1 MKRARVA
8 RGLTFPFPK
17 SKAERDK
24 VIQNHL
30 DSRSKGGPMH
40 YFVKED
46 GSIHYVDNKGG
57 GNYAFNDLATKLH
70 NEANRRGRKL
80 DATPTLEDY
89 LHVFGKKN
97 GPKLFQAEQ
106 QRLREIYKNADTI
119 INDVDHIDSL
129 GQGGL
134 HYSRNLRELL
144 SSENRSDGARHI
156 TDEMRNAL
164 LLAQDKRDQIALQ
177 GPDVPPPLRNLQ
189 TLQERLR
196 NPSTYINGAMDAIS
210 LVTNG
215 TPIGIATDIAIDTFN
230 SAVDQPVR
238 EATGKGIYEH
248 IPSGSQEKRRAEN
261 KKINGQLQKNN
272 GHNGNEVGHSITN
285 QVLYAAQKIAR
296 GELPYYGD

>member
-1 MKRARVA
+1 MERAGVA

-17 SKAERDK
+17 TKEEKQAA
-24 VIQNHL
+24 IQSFL
-30 DSRSKGGPMH
+30 KSRSKAGKMH
-40 YFVKED
+40 YFVKDD
-46 GSIHYVDNKGG
+46 GSIHYLDNKGKG
-57 GNYAFNDLATKLH
+57 KYHFNDLDTKLH
-70 NEANRRGRKL
+70 NEAKRRANKL
-80 DATPTLEDY
+80 EQTPTLKDY
-89 LHVFGKKN
+89 VHVFGDVK
-97 GPKLFQAEQ
+97 GPSLFSLEQ

-144 SSENRSDGARHI
+144 SSENRSDGERHI

-164 LLAQDKRDQIALQ
+164 MLAQDKRDQIALQ

-215 TPIGIATDIAIDTFN
+215 TPIGIATDIAMDTFN

-248 IPSGSQEKRRAEN
+248 IPSGSQEERRAEN

-272 GHNGNEVGHSITN
+272 GHNGNGVGHSITN